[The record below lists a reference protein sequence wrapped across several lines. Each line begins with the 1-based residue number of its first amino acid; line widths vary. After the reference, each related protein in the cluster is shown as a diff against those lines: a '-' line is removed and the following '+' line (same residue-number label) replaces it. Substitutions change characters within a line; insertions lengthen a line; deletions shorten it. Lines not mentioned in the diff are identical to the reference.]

1 MDKGG
6 NECESLLKGIDIF
19 VWLLENLVCILR
31 LFREI
36 FVKNELV
43 KLVDICSE
51 ML

>member
-1 MDKGG
+1 MDIGG

>member
-1 MDKGG
+1 MDVDG
-6 NECESLLKGIDIF
+6 NECESLLMGFDIF
-19 VWLLENLVCILR
+19 VWILENLVCIFR